1 MQTSQFVFVPIII
14 TPFAVIAVF
23 NHQSTKTLLDFKKK
37 INNFL
42 PLPLYLILTC
52 LIILIQIF
60 SVSIAGLIYFFLTLY
75 LFWMKSFN
83 FKDIFFKIL
92 LIFVQVQTTV
102 ILVLTYLVTS
112 EFLQTNDSLQLF

>member
-14 TPFAVIAVF
+14 TPFAVIAAF
-23 NHQSTKTLLDFKKK
+23 SHQSTKTLLDFKKK